1 MKILRLSLLCFIVL
15 VFSLSCKAV
24 TGLLTGNEETIISQ
38 QTDETL
44 PIPQPGGLITRV
56 TLALGSEPETYNP
69 VNPATEFLP
78 TDTIHAIVAVKK
90 APADT
95 LFSARW
101 VTTRVDLEDRDNTV
115 INTTEIQTGGSGNLD
130 FTLTPDGEF
139 PTGSYRVEIYV
150 NNKLDQLKTY
160 KIVASGR

>member
-69 VNPATEFLP
+69 VNPAT
-78 TDTIHAIVAVKK
+78 
-90 APADT
+90 
-95 LFSARW
+95 
-101 VTTRVDLEDRDNTV
+101 
-115 INTTEIQTGGSGNLD
+115 
-130 FTLTPDGEF
+130 
-139 PTGSYRVEIYV
+139 
-150 NNKLDQLKTY
+150 
-160 KIVASGR
+160 

>member
-1 MKILRLSLLCFIVL
+1 M
-15 VFSLSCKAV
+15 
-24 TGLLTGNEETIISQ
+24 
-38 QTDETL
+38 
-44 PIPQPGGLITRV
+44 
-56 TLALGSEPETYNP
+56 
-69 VNPATEFLP
+69 
-78 TDTIHAIVAVKK
+78 AVKK